1 MKSGTDME
9 QHLQISDLEVS
20 TRDASGPYVPIEF
33 VSFDI
38 SLAKALA
45 IEVKFYFWLF
55 PAQIMGN

>member
-1 MKSGTDME
+1 ME

-33 VSFDI
+33 ISFDI

-55 PAQIMGN
+55 PAHIIGI